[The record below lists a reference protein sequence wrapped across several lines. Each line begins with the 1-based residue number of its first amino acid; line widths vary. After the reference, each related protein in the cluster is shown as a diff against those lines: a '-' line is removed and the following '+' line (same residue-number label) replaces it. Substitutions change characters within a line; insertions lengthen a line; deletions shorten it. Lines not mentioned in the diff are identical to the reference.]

1 MKQLSARDFVSLNK
15 IFKHCDRYA
24 RFTTQGIVIAR
35 REAAK
40 QSSFASVAAW
50 IAPLRSQ

>member
-1 MKQLSARDFVSLNK
+1 MKQLSARDFVWLNE
-15 IFKHCDRYA
+15 IFKAYDRYA
-24 RFTTQGIVIAR
+24 RFMIQGIVIAR